1 MRKQRMM
8 IPVMVLA
15 LLLALAGCG
24 KVENE
29 MDKMESQMAQKEEL
43 TAAERTQL
51 YQTAIEG
58 ARDAEMNESVP
69 VITSPEDDLASAIFV
84 LLDVTA
90 EDMESFAIAVSPVNV
105 KAYGIAAIKPAD
117 GREAAV
123 LNGLQDFIAQQKSN
137 FQQYLADQYAIAEK
151 ARLETLDNGT
161 VLMVMCEDQDTV
173 LEHIKTTIEAGT

>member
-1 MRKQRMM
+1 MRKQWM
-8 IPVMVLA
+8 IPVVILMMLLVLT
-15 LLLALAGCG
+15 GCG
-24 KVENE
+24 KVEDE

-43 TAAERTQL
+43 TAEERTEL

-58 ARDAEMNESVP
+58 ARDAEMNQTVP
-69 VITSPEDDLASAIFV
+69 VISSPEDDLADAVLV

-90 EDMESFAIAVSPVNV
+90 EDMESFAIAVSPMNV
-105 KAYGIAAIKPAD
+105 KAYGIAAIKPVA
-117 GREAAV
+117 GREEAV

-151 ARLETLDNGT
+151 ARLETLDDGT

-173 LEHIKTTIEAGT
+173 YESIKTKIEAVS